1 MMLAWK
7 AHFILSQSS
16 LCSFHGLRIQE
27 DISYHLS
34 PMKLSEKAKEVTIG
48 YPSLL
53 NLCILVIY
61 VCSQLCL
68 SGNVQMLKIYL
79 HLASKKC
86 NVVSSS
92 KALNGLGVS

>member
-1 MMLAWK
+1 MLAWK

-27 DISYHLS
+27 DISYYLS
-34 PMKLSEKAKEVTIG
+34 PMKLSEETKKVTLG
-48 YPSLL
+48 YPFLP
-53 NLCILVIY
+53 NLCIFVIY

-68 SGNVQMLKIYL
+68 PGKAQMLKIYL
-79 HLASKKC
+79 CLASKKC

-92 KALNGLGVS
+92 KALNGLGVN